1 MVDAEDFSP
10 RDTRLCLDWLQIGE
24 ALDAVEKGAKVLGAS
39 AAVGEGGCGWSED
52 IAAVE
57 CVGGVRKPKFAI
69 RDFAGSEGRVVR
81 EAQTEHTVI
90 GGDEE
95 LPLEFH
101 KQRFACGAD
110 TGVDYD
116 DVNCAGR
123 KEGSGLADGIRAGI
137 KRKRWD
143 VVRDVYNWGAGT
155 ATQDDAFHGSRVMVL
170 KPKVGGQGNDGR
182 RHALLRL

>member
-10 RDTRLCLDWLQIGE
+10 RDTGFCLDRFQIGE
-24 ALDAVEKGAKVLGAS
+24 TLDAVEKGAKVLWAS
-39 AAVGEGGCGWSED
+39 AAVGESGGGWSED

-57 CVGGVRKPKFAI
+57 GVGGVGKPKLTI
-69 RDFAGSEGRVVR
+69 RDFAGGEGSVVR
-81 EAQTEHTVI
+81 EAQAEHAVI

-101 KQRFACGAD
+101 EQWFARRAD

-123 KEGSGLADGIRAGI
+123 KERSGLADGIRAGKKG
-137 KRKRWD
+137 KRRD
-143 VVRDVYNWGAGT
+143 AVRDVYDCGSGT
-155 ATQDDAFHGSRVMVL
+155 AAQDNAFHGPGVMIL
-170 KPKVGGQGNDGR
+170 KPKVGGQGDDGE